1 MRMWLVAML
10 AIACLAGCASPEPKL
25 YTIAAVHGPA
35 VSGTP
40 KVVLLRHI
48 ALAGFLDRQAIVRSS
63 ENYRLEVEA
72 NDWWGE
78 PLGAMLGRVLV
89 EELSQRL
96 PGSSIYAES
105 GAVSV
110 SSDATVELNV
120 QRLDADAAGNVVL
133 AAQAAVVFE
142 RRRSAPVTRSFRI
155 VVPQPTSDVSGE
167 VAAISAAVGQLAD
180 GLATM
185 LRR

>member
-1 MRMWLVAML
+1 MRGWLVAAL
-10 AIACLAGCASPEPKL
+10 AVACLAGCASPEPKL
-25 YTIAAVHGPA
+25 YTIATVHGPVTA
-35 VSGTP
+35 GAP

-48 ALAGFLDRQAIVRSS
+48 ALAGFLDRQEIVRSS
-63 ENYRLEVEA
+63 ENYRLEVES

-96 PGSSIYAES
+96 PGSSVYADS

-110 SSDATVELNV
+110 SQDATVELNV

-133 AAQAAVVFE
+133 GAQAAVVFE

-155 VVPQPTSDVSGE
+155 VVPQPGAGVPGE
-167 VAAISAAVGQLAD
+167 VAAISTAVGQLAD

>member
-1 MRMWLVAML
+1 MWLVTLL
-10 AIACLAGCASPEPKL
+10 AVACLAGCASPEPAL
-25 YTIAAVHGPA
+25 YTIAGVHGPT
-35 VSGTP
+35 VSRAP
-40 KVVLLRHI
+40 KVVVLRHI
-48 ALAGFLDRQAIVRSS
+48 ALAGFLDRQQIVRSS
-63 ENYRLEVEA
+63 ENYRLEVMA

-96 PGSSIYAES
+96 PGSSVYAES

-110 SSDATVELNV
+110 SPDASVELNI

-142 RRRSAPVTRSFRI
+142 RRRSAPVTRNFRI
-155 VVPQPTSDVSGE
+155 VVPQPTNDVPGE

-185 LRR
+185 LHR

>member
-1 MRMWLVAML
+1 MRTWLVAML
-10 AIACLAGCASPEPKL
+10 AAACLAGCASPEPKL

-35 VSGTP
+35 VSGAP

-48 ALAGFLDRQAIVRSS
+48 ALAGFLDRQGIVRSS
-63 ENYRLEVEA
+63 ENYRLEVES

-78 PLGAMLGRVLV
+78 PLGAMLSRVLV

-96 PGSSIYAES
+96 PGSSVYAES

-110 SSDATVELNV
+110 SQDATVELNV
-120 QRLDADAAGNVVL
+120 QRLDAESAGSVVL
-133 AAQAAVVFE
+133 AAQAAIVFE
-142 RRRSAPVTRSFRI
+142 RRRNAPVTRSFRI
-155 VVPQPTSDVSGE
+155 VVPQPSADVPGE
-167 VAAISAAVGQLAD
+167 VAAISTAVGQLAD
-180 GLATM
+180 GLAAM

>member
-1 MRMWLVAML
+1 MWLVAML

-25 YTIAAVHGPA
+25 YTIAAVHGSV

-40 KVVLLRHI
+40 KVVLLRQI
-48 ALAGFLDRQAIVRSS
+48 ALAGFLDRQQIVRSS
-63 ENYRLEVEA
+63 ENYRLDVMA

-89 EELSQRL
+89 DELSQRL
-96 PGSSIYAES
+96 PGSSVYAES

-110 SSDATVELNV
+110 SPDASVELNV

-142 RRRSAPVTRSFRI
+142 RRRSAPVTRSFRV
-155 VVPQPTSDVSGE
+155 VVPQPTADVPGE
-167 VAAISAAVGQLAD
+167 VAAISTAVGQLAD